1 MPSLRMIRPVAPP
14 TRKPGLFDSPPEP
27 EGTGD
32 ARPLRVS
39 EACGLIKRALGG
51 VNNGRPILV
60 EGEIS
65 DFKAVQG
72 SGHWYFALKDADG
85 GSALNCAFFRQR
97 RTSTSGPPAPGA
109 AVVLEG
115 TFDYYA
121 PFGKLSFIVSRMLER
136 GKGNLH
142 EQYERLRAELQ
153 QSGYFDESVKVPLPV
168 FPRRIAMLTSPDGA
182 VRHDIAQTARGRWPG
197 IELLLVPIPVQGE
210 HAAPRIASAIRAVRR
225 SAASLGLDAIIL
237 ARGGGSLED
246 LWAFNE
252 RVVADAIHQS
262 REEAISR
269 GDAVPLVSA
278 IGHESD
284 FTIADFASDFRAS
297 TPTQAAMHLVR
308 SAEEESEYLS
318 SALARL
324 ATLERNLIRH
334 ARTRLDASIRHP
346 SIRRPAAMLE
356 PHRRRIDDAA
366 RELVQELRNQLGER
380 ERRVSGLE
388 RRLVAASP
396 RASIVANRAALDA
409 RLVRISRAVE
419 VRVERARRR
428 ISASS
433 RTLDAVGPQQVLAR
447 GYSITLD
454 DAGGIVRDPALVKAG
469 DLLQTRLESGT
480 LHSRAI
486 DAENDGVRDVD
497 PKSE

>member
-1 MPSLRMIRPVAPP
+1 
-14 TRKPGLFDSPPEP
+14 
-27 EGTGD
+27 
-32 ARPLRVS
+32 
-39 EACGLIKRALGG
+39 
-51 VNNGRPILV
+51 
-60 EGEIS
+60 
-65 DFKAVQG
+65 
-72 SGHWYFALKDADG
+72 
-85 GSALNCAFFRQR
+85 
-97 RTSTSGPPAPGA
+97 
-109 AVVLEG
+109 
-115 TFDYYA
+115 
-121 PFGKLSFIVSRMLER
+121 
-136 GKGNLH
+136 
-142 EQYERLRAELQ
+142 
-153 QSGYFDESVKVPLPV
+153 
-168 FPRRIAMLTSPDGA
+168 
-182 VRHDIAQTARGRWPG
+182 
-197 IELLLVPIPVQGE
+197 
-210 HAAPRIASAIRAVRR
+210 
-225 SAASLGLDAIIL
+225 
-237 ARGGGSLED
+237 
-246 LWAFNE
+246 
-252 RVVADAIHQS
+252 
-262 REEAISR
+262 
-269 GDAVPLVSA
+269 
-278 IGHESD
+278 
-284 FTIADFASDFRAS
+284 
-297 TPTQAAMHLVR
+297 MHLVR

-380 ERRVSGLE
+380 ERRVAGLE